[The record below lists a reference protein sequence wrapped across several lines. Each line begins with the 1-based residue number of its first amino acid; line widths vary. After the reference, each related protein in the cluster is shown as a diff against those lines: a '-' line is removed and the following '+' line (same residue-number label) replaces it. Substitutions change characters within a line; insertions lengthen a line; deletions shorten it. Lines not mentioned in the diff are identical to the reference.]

1 MNLFEYVPEPLLLL
15 VIGVTSLLFGLVL
28 HATRDAGEEDQAENH
43 ADAPVEI
50 SHAAVVRTGSD

>member
-1 MNLFEYVPEPLLLL
+1 MNLFDYMPEPLLLL

-28 HATRDAGEEDQAENH
+28 HATRHDVEDESAANA

-50 SHAAVVRTGSD
+50 SHVVARSARSD

>member
-1 MNLFEYVPEPLLLL
+1 MNLFDFVPEPLLML

-28 HATRDAGEEDQAENH
+28 HATRDEVEDDRLENA

-50 SHAAVVRTGSD
+50 SHVVARQVRSD